1 MRIPLSAPDITE
13 ADIDAVAGVL
23 RSGRLSLGPKL
34 EEFENAVAGYVRA
47 AHAVGVSSG
56 TAGLHLCVKALGIRE
71 GDEVILPSF
80 TFIAAANAVCYE
92 RAVPVFV
99 DIDPV
104 TLNIDPAKMEAAIS
118 PRTRAIL
125 VPHTFGIPAPM
136 NEILAVAGRHR
147 LSVIEDACEAIGAEI
162 YGKKVGAMGDAGVF
176 AFYPNKQITTAE
188 GGVVVSNSEELAAR
202 LRTLRNQ
209 GRSPWNDWLQ
219 HTEVGYN
226 YRLSELHSALG
237 VEQMKR
243 IEPILKRR
251 DDIARAYGD
260 GLKDLE
266 TIELPPF
273 GLTNYR
279 VSWFVFVVRLRT
291 ELMRIHRDVVA
302 ERLAEKGIE
311 TGRYFG
317 PIHLQ
322 PAYRGRVPP
331 RTPLCVTESMATRTL
346 ALPFFNEITESQI
359 MKVCESLREVLQ

>member
-1 MRIPLSAPDITE
+1 
-13 ADIDAVAGVL
+13 
-23 RSGRLSLGPKL
+23 
-34 EEFENAVAGYVRA
+34 
-47 AHAVGVSSG
+47 
-56 TAGLHLCVKALGIRE
+56 
-71 GDEVILPSF
+71 
-80 TFIAAANAVCYE
+80 
-92 RAVPVFV
+92 
-99 DIDPV
+99 
-104 TLNIDPAKMEAAIS
+104 
-118 PRTRAIL
+118 
-125 VPHTFGIPAPM
+125 
-136 NEILAVAGRHR
+136 
-147 LSVIEDACEAIGAEI
+147 
-162 YGKKVGAMGDAGVF
+162 MGDAGVF
-176 AFYPNKQITTAE
+176 AFYPNKQISTAE
-188 GGVVVSNSEELAAR
+188 GGAIVLNSEELAAR

-266 TIELPPF
+266 AIELPPF
-273 GLTNYR
+273 GLTNCR

-291 ELMRIHRDVVA
+291 ELMRVHRDVVA